1 MNNRYKKQQCY
12 LGAFVFKFSQ
22 TAEELV
28 VHDIACLR
36 EITGL
41 NYFSIEINF
50 NNL

>member
-28 VHDIACLR
+28 VHDICMSKGDNWLKLFQHR
-36 EITGL
+36 
-41 NYFSIEINF
+41 N
-50 NNL
+50 